1 MIQIT
6 QTIAI
11 DEDELEESFVRAS
24 GPGGQNVNKLATAVE
39 LRFNVDA
46 SPNLSGPVRARLKRI
61 AGQRMTNQGVLVLK
75 ADRFRSQERNRDDAR
90 ERLVE
95 LIRRASVAPRPRIKT
110 RPPRA
115 AKERR
120 LKDKKGRSEVK
131 KLRGRKPSLD

>member
-11 DEDELEESFVRAS
+11 DDDELEESFIRAS
-24 GPGGQNVNKLATAVE
+24 GPGGQNVNNVATAVE
-39 LRFNVDA
+39 LRFDVDA
-46 SPNLSGPVRARLKRI
+46 SPNLPQPVRTRLKRL
-61 AGQRMTNQGVLVLK
+61 AGRRMTSRGVLVLK

-95 LIRRASVAPRPRIKT
+95 LIRRAAVAPRPRIKT
-110 RPPRA
+110 RPTRA

-131 KLRGRKPSLD
+131 KLRSRKPPLD

>member
-1 MIQIT
+1 MPLT
-6 QTIAI
+6 RTN
-11 DEDELEESFVRAS
+11 SKRGFVRAS

-39 LRFNVDA
+39 LRFNVEA
-46 SPNLSGPVRARLKRI
+46 SPNLPAPVRARLKRI